1 MLAKHS
7 EVDKTV
13 FVGNLHSSVKEEI
26 LFELFLQ
33 AGPLKKVTIAR
44 DREGRQRSYGF
55 VCYKH
60 QEAVPYAIAL
70 LNGIR
75 LYGRPIRLQY
85 SSGSS
90 HSDGGAGPSDPPLEP
105 HSANPVFP
113 ESPVFHFSAFPDNR
127 CLSQDQMHWT
137 TMVCGYP
144 PQQFPLNISPPQP
157 QCYLPPSAFRPS
169 APPLPWPTPGFPP
182 WILPPPLQ
190 QSQNP
195 QLPISIQLALPPSPP
210 PGTEGQRGHMDGAE
224 PSKLRKHRKNRERRH
239 RSEMQRSREKTSEHV
254 RARSHSR
261 SGKPLHT
268 TFTSFV
274 GKDGENLDRKDLFN

>member
-90 HSDGGAGPSDPPLEP
+90 HSDGGTGPSDPPLEP

-127 CLSQDQMHWT
+127 GLSQDPMNWN
-137 TMVCGYP
+137 TMVGGFP
-144 PQQFPLNISPPQP
+144 PEQFPLNISPPQP
-157 QCYLPPSAFRPS
+157 QCYLPPTAFSPS
-169 APPLPWPTPGFPP
+169 VPPLLWPTLAFPL
-182 WILPPPLQ
+182 WTQPPPLQ

-195 QLPISIQLALPPSPP
+195 QNPSSSPLALPPSPP
-210 PGTEGQRGHMDGAE
+210 PGTEMQGGDHTDAAV
-224 PSKLRKHRKNRERRH
+224 PSRLRKRRKNRERR
-239 RSEMQRSREKTSEHV
+239 RKSEKHRSREKAGGH
-254 RARSHSR
+254 
-261 SGKPLHT
+261 GKRNHLL
-268 TFTSFV
+268 SL
-274 GKDGENLDRKDLFN
+274 NRN

>member
-7 EVDKTV
+7 EVDRTV

-60 QEAVPYAIAL
+60 QESVPYAIAL

-90 HSDGGAGPSDPPLEP
+90 HSDGGSGPSDPPLEP
-105 HSANPVFP
+105 HSDHFLSTHSANTVFP
-113 ESPVFHFSAFPDNR
+113 ESPAFHFPAMPDSR
-127 CLSQDQMHWT
+127 CPSQDQLHWNSV
-137 TMVCGYP
+137 VCGYP
-144 PQQFPLNISPPQP
+144 PAVPPEH
-157 QCYLPPSAFRPS
+157 S
-169 APPLPWPTPGFPP
+169 PTPTPV
-182 WILPPPLQ
+182 L
-190 QSQNP
+190 
-195 QLPISIQLALPPSPP
+195 LALPPSPP
-210 PGTEGQRGHMDGAE
+210 PGADGQTGHTDEAE
-224 PSKLRKHRKNRERRH
+224 PGKLRKHKKSRERRH
-239 RSEMQRSREKTSEHV
+239 RSEKRRSRGKASG
-254 RARSHSR
+254 RARARVHAR
-261 SGKPLHT
+261 AGRRAA
-268 TFTSFV
+268 FTPCI
-274 GKDGENLDRKDLFN
+274 GEDGETPRKEDTVQ

>member
-33 AGPLKKVTIAR
+33 AGPLKRVTIAR

-90 HSDGGAGPSDPPLEP
+90 HSDGGTGPSDPPLEP
-105 HSANPVFP
+105 HCANPVFP

-127 CLSQDQMHWT
+127 CLSQDQMYWN

-144 PQQFPLNISPPQP
+144 PQQFPLNISPLQP
-157 QCYLPPSAFRPS
+157 QCYRAPSALCPS
-169 APPLPWPTPGFPP
+169 APILPWSNQGFPP
-182 WILPPPLQ
+182 WTQPLQ

-195 QLPISIQLALPPSPP
+195 QLPVPSLLALPPSPP
-210 PGTEGQRGHMDGAE
+210 PGTEGQRGHTDGTE
-224 PSKLRKHRKNRERRH
+224 PSRPRKHRKNRERRRKAEKH
-239 RSEMQRSREKTSEHV
+239 RGREKAGGHV
-254 RARSHSR
+254 RARSR
-261 SGKPLHT
+261 TCSGKPLQT
-268 TFTSFV
+268 NATSIV
-274 GKDGENLDRKDLFN
+274 GKDGENSNRKELCN